1 MLTISEQLA
10 QFTHEYQF
18 EQLPKEVIHEA
29 KRSLLNYFAVC
40 IAAYRDPAIQKIIKT
55 TQAFSGTPSANIIG
69 WNQQMDMLNAS
80 SINAM
85 AANVFD
91 FDDTHIP
98 TIIHPTSP
106 VASALLA
113 YSQQHKVTGSE
124 LLLAL
129 ILGME
134 FECRIGN
141 AISPYHYNRG
151 WHITS
156 TCGVFGSAIG
166 VGKLLNLNQKQ
177 YIWALG
183 SAANQAGG
191 LVECLGT
198 MSKSLSVG
206 NASKNGLMSALL
218 AADDFD
224 GPSEPLNGERGFLK
238 VFGEKSDPSCVTHL
252 LGQQWETMKNT
263 YKPYPCGV
271 VLNPVIEACLNVY
284 EKEHANAQFLASIQA
299 IRVFGNPLLKQR
311 ADRPNI
317 RTGRQS
323 QVSGQHAIAVALHY
337 GQAGLKEFS
346 DAEVNNLNIRAFYP
360 KISFID
366 EDKRAVESIKIQFIC
381 NDREFEVEIAHAKG
395 SLQQALSDKELEAKF
410 SAQLEFH
417 GIKYDP
423 SSFFEKIW
431 TLEHRPLVGNLIQEL
446 DFNQA

>member
-124 LLLAL
+124 FLLAL

-183 SAANQAGG
+183 SAANQACG

-224 GPSEPLNGERGFLK
+224 GPSEPLNGER
-238 VFGEKSDPSCVTHL
+238 
-252 LGQQWETMKNT
+252 
-263 YKPYPCGV
+263 
-271 VLNPVIEACLNVY
+271 
-284 EKEHANAQFLASIQA
+284 
-299 IRVFGNPLLKQR
+299 
-311 ADRPNI
+311 
-317 RTGRQS
+317 
-323 QVSGQHAIAVALHY
+323 
-337 GQAGLKEFS
+337 
-346 DAEVNNLNIRAFYP
+346 
-360 KISFID
+360 
-366 EDKRAVESIKIQFIC
+366 
-381 NDREFEVEIAHAKG
+381 
-395 SLQQALSDKELEAKF
+395 
-410 SAQLEFH
+410 
-417 GIKYDP
+417 
-423 SSFFEKIW
+423 
-431 TLEHRPLVGNLIQEL
+431 
-446 DFNQA
+446 

>member
-10 QFTHEYQF
+10 QFTHQYQF
-18 EQLPKEVIHEA
+18 DQLPKDLIHEA

-40 IAAYRDPAIQKIIKT
+40 IAAYRDPAIQKIIKM
-55 TQAFSGTPSANIIG
+55 TQAYSGAPTANIIG
-69 WNQQMDMLNAS
+69 WNLQMDMLNAA

-85 AANVFD
+85 AANIFD

-113 YSQQHKVTGSE
+113 YSQGRKITGSE
-124 LLLAL
+124 FLLAL

-156 TCGVFGSAIG
+156 TCGVFGAAIG

-183 SAANQAGG
+183 SAANQSCG

-224 GPSEPLNGERGFLK
+224 GPLEPLNGERGFLK

-252 LGQQWETMKNT
+252 LGQQWETMKNS

-271 VLNPVIEACLNVY
+271 VLNPLIEACLNVY
-284 EKEHANAQFLASIQA
+284 EKEHANAQFLANIKA

-323 QVSGQHAIAVALHY
+323 QVSGQHAISVALHY
-337 GQAGLKEFS
+337 GKAGLKEFS
-346 DAEVNNLNIRAFYP
+346 DAEVNNSTIRAFYP

-381 NDREFEVEIAHAKG
+381 NDREFEVEIVHAKG
-395 SLQQALSDKELEAKF
+395 SLQQALTDKELEDKF
-410 SAQLEFH
+410 AAQLEFH
-417 GIKYDP
+417 EIKYDP
-423 SSFFEKIW
+423 TSFFEKIW
-431 TLEHRPLVGNLIQEL
+431 NLEHRPFIGNLVQEL

>member
-10 QFTHEYQF
+10 QFTHQYQF
-18 EQLPKEVIHEA
+18 DQLPKDLIHEA

-40 IAAYRDPAIQKIIKT
+40 IAAYRDPTIQKIIKM
-55 TQAFSGTPSANIIG
+55 TQAYSGAPTANIIG
-69 WNQQMDMLNAS
+69 WNLQMDMLNAA

-113 YSQQHKVTGSE
+113 YSQGRKITGSE
-124 LLLAL
+124 FLLAL

-156 TCGVFGSAIG
+156 TCGVFGAAIG

-183 SAANQAGG
+183 SAANQSCG

-224 GPSEPLNGERGFLK
+224 GPLEPLNGERGFLK
-238 VFGEKSDPSCVTHL
+238 VFGEKRDPSCVTHL
-252 LGQQWETMKNT
+252 LGQQWETMKNS

-271 VLNPVIEACLNVY
+271 VLNPLIEACLNVY
-284 EKEHANAQFLASIQA
+284 EKEHANAQFLANIKA

-323 QVSGQHAIAVALHY
+323 QVSGQHAISVALHY
-337 GQAGLKEFS
+337 GKAGLKEFS
-346 DAEVNNLNIRAFYP
+346 DAEVNNSTIRAFYP

-381 NDREFEVEIAHAKG
+381 NDREFEVEIVHAKG
-395 SLQQALSDKELEAKF
+395 SLQQALTDKELEDKF
-410 SAQLEFH
+410 VAQLEFH
-417 GIKYDP
+417 EIKYDP
-423 SSFFEKIW
+423 TSFFEKIW
-431 TLEHRPLVGNLIQEL
+431 NLEHRPFIGNLVQEL